1 MGRVKR
7 ITAKGKASRVKDLEA
22 AEYVNAIIMDSE
34 MLFSLS
40 FSLSL
45 FFLGYCCCCDR
56 VGLVKSLLL
65 FIFSQ

>member
-7 ITAKGKASRVKDLEA
+7 ITVKGKASRVKDLEA

-34 MLFSLS
+34 MPFSLS

-45 FFLGYCCCCDR
+45 SSFLVIAVAAILSD
-56 VGLVKSLLL
+56 L
-65 FIFSQ
+65 